1 MLRQGFGEISQ
12 KRQLLFGLVGGTAYQ
27 QTVTKTYDAMGNKVT
42 EDYPTSLSLEY
53 SYNYINRL
61 SSIYDGSN
69 TIASYGYIGSRMET
83 QTFQSGATQTNTYGG
98 FRNEVTSI
106 HHQTSTPTTSERLD
120 YGYDKNHDRLYE
132 RYGGSGSAG
141 DGFAYDKLRRLTN
154 AWMGS
159 TVPES
164 PSGNTYVT
172 KIDYNMDDDGNRTSV
187 VTTAWLGAPGTTN
200 YTTNSLNQYS
210 DVGGTS
216 RTHDDNGN
224 LTDDGTNLYEYDY
237 RNQLVRVKLKSG
249 GATVATY
256 KYDAAGRRVEKDVNG
271 GATQRYIYSG
281 LETIETQ
288 DNAGNWKQSFVFRD
302 AIDAVVMLEQAD
314 VLDHDGDLNTSETT
328 RSFYHTNALGSVM
341 QITDALQAEV
351 AKYRYNPYGAV
362 TITIGGTPQSSDPL
376 GQPWMYTGRFKDE
389 ESGLYYY
396 RARMYDSAKGRF
408 LRRDPLGYGP
418 GPSLYGYAE
427 ENPAS
432 YRDPLGLEGGKGKP
446 RKPAPKWKFPKRE
459 RDFNKAMKRCWLR
472 GRTRKA
478 CLDCCHNEAE
488 ELADELNGD
497 YKNNVKWCDWKY
509 ASHKE
514 DVDRVR
520 KQQRDFS
527 LFLDS
532 LSLVTTISNLLDLRL
547 ALKGVSSAG
556 DVLTDAW
563 QASAGT
569 IAITGAQRL
578 VGGTL
583 KIWFE
588 RTALYGN
595 LWLECRGDAKA
606 TQRSAAL
613 ALGRALANCLN
624 KCCKKSP

>member
-1 MLRQGFGEISQ
+1 MLINADNDYKVTYQYVQ
-12 KRQLLFGLVGGTAYQ
+12 YVVVGLRSYVYSEAQEYVGGTAYQ

-106 HHQTSTPTTSERLD
+106 HQQTSTPTTIERLD

-159 TVPES
+159 TAPES

-216 RTHDDNGN
+216 RTHDDNGS

-328 RSFYHTNALGSVM
+328 RSFYHTNALGLGDADHGRSSSRGGEVSLQPVWRGDDHHRWNASVKRPARP
-341 QITDALQAEV
+341 TLDVHRALQGRGV
-351 AKYRYNPYGAV
+351 GA
-362 TITIGGTPQSSDPL
+362 L
-376 GQPWMYTGRFKDE
+376 
-389 ESGLYYY
+389 L
-396 RARMYDSAKGRF
+396 
-408 LRRDPLGYGP
+408 LP
-418 GPSLYGYAE
+418 G
-427 ENPAS
+427 
-432 YRDPLGLEGGKGKP
+432 
-446 RKPAPKWKFPKRE
+446 
-459 RDFNKAMKRCWLR
+459 
-472 GRTRKA
+472 
-478 CLDCCHNEAE
+478 
-488 ELADELNGD
+488 
-497 YKNNVKWCDWKY
+497 
-509 ASHKE
+509 E
-514 DVDRVR
+514 DVRRCEREVLAEG
-520 KQQRDFS
+520 S
-527 LFLDS
+527 P
-532 LSLVTTISNLLDLRL
+532 RL
-547 ALKGVSSAG
+547 CS
-556 DVLTDAW
+556 
-563 QASAGT
+563 
-569 IAITGAQRL
+569 
-578 VGGTL
+578 
-583 KIWFE
+583 
-588 RTALYGN
+588 
-595 LWLECRGDAKA
+595 
-606 TQRSAAL
+606 RS
-613 ALGRALANCLN
+613 
-624 KCCKKSP
+624 